1 MCTYNGEKYVSEQL
15 ASILS
20 QNRKVDEIII
30 GDDGSKDHTVALCSS
45 ILEQADV
52 EFRIIRNP
60 ENLGYRKNFENVIRA
75 CSGDIIFLSDQDDVW
90 AENKTE
96 CMIDCL
102 EREPEAL
109 LAFSDAYLT
118 DRELN
123 PTELSLWESVGYIEC
138 RDRYPDWWSLFL
150 KGYFVTGAAVCFR
163 RRLFELSEPFSDI
176 WQHDGWLAVN
186 ACIYGEIV
194 PVPQKLISYRQH
206 GDNQIGAIRSKSA
219 ADIMKAKWKVL
230 KSGRSGQA
238 ELHHLACERSAE
250 LLRRRK
256 KDLSGEQIRSL
267 EEAIKVHRLLDT
279 LQNKNMLESLRI
291 IRYCHIH
298 GFYEKYYKKSRGS
311 MLADL
316 MFLTV

>member
-1 MCTYNGEKYVSEQL
+1 M
-15 ASILS
+15 
-20 QNRKVDEIII
+20 
-30 GDDGSKDHTVALCSS
+30 
-45 ILEQADV
+45 
-52 EFRIIRNP
+52 
-60 ENLGYRKNFENVIRA
+60 IRA